1 MAAKPTSQTDRSAA
15 SAPDPPDS
23 PDSPLLQKSPSQ
35 QSIEQDVMLIVLR
48 LQTIKEENVMKN

>member
-1 MAAKPTSQTDRSAA
+1 MAARPWSQTDRLAA
-15 SAPDPPDS
+15 SAPDP